1 MLQSLLIG
9 LSQEKA
15 GNTPEGFLNNVFVL
29 FFFINVNHKKNY
41 NNITSII
48 CVKLEN
54 S

>member
-29 FFFINVNHKKNY
+29 FFFYQRK
-41 NNITSII
+41 SQE
-48 CVKLEN
+48 KL
-54 S
+54 